1 MTVTKQNKHIE
12 IVISSL
18 SGLNIMTPESSNEVS
33 NILKK
38 YFTDVGITVIKE
50 EADLENLIKKKPDLV
65 FLGVKYVGFTE
76 DTKRRESPDKIWLS
90 EYLESNG
97 VNHTASK
104 AIALKLEFN
113 KILAKEVMQR
123 NNINTA
129 PFFIA
134 KPGQYKKNEEL
145 PLRFPLF
152 IKPVYEGNGKGID
165 QDSIVTNFSAF
176 EKKVESIYKEFQS
189 PSLVETYLSGREFTV
204 GIFDEPL
211 NKGKIAMP
219 VELVTVP
226 DNRGNR
232 ILSFEIKTKDV
243 EQLISVQD
251 SKEHERI
258 AEFAKKA
265 FIALG
270 ARDYGRIDIRMDEN
284 GVLFFLEANLLP
296 GLNPH
301 KSYFIKTCKITR
313 QADYEEAILRI
324 VETALKRG
332 N

>member
-12 IVISSL
+12 IVISLL

-50 EADLENLIKKKPDLV
+50 EVDLENLIKEKPDLV
-65 FLGVKYVGFTE
+65 FLGVKYVGFTA
-76 DTKRRESPDKIWLS
+76 DTTRRESPDKIWLS

-134 KPGQYKKNEEL
+134 KPGQYKNNEEL

-165 QDSIVTNFSAF
+165 QDSIVANFAAF
-176 EKKVESIYKEFQS
+176 EKKVESIYEEFRGS
-189 PSLVETYLSGREFTV
+189 SLIETYLSGREFTV
-204 GIFDEPL
+204 GIFGAISNEWET
-211 NKGKIAMP
+211 AMP
-219 VELVTVP
+219 VEIKAS
-226 DNRGNR
+226 DNYGNK
-232 ILSFEIKTKDV
+232 ILSFEVKTEDN
-243 EQLISVQD
+243 ERLIPIQD
-251 SKEHERI
+251 AEEHKRI
-258 AEFAKKA
+258 SEFAKKA

-296 GLNPH
+296 GLNPR
-301 KSYFIKTCKITR
+301 KSYFIKTCKINN
-313 QADYEEAILRI
+313 QAGYEEAILRI
-324 VETALKRG
+324 VETALERS